1 MRTAKCCANA
11 LPPARQPASHRRL
24 FCEYSMHC
32 SRPPARS
39 GGRSSADRAFA
50 SKATTQHALS
60 FAALAR
66 HAAPPLRCLALLRR
80 HSDCHGHLFE
90 RLRLGLRYV
99 MQRPRRAAARRQR
112 SRSASHS
119 PRASP
124 AGRCRAR
131 LRAPWRPQRSG
142 DDWDGDGLS
151 ATRPHRVPC
160 AAIGR
165 LGRHSERRAPKKA
178 RGHGRAAGQVA
189 LIAYPSWVPTC
200 ILVNGQVD
208 PEGCNVPI
216 PSQ

>member
-1 MRTAKCCANA
+1 
-11 LPPARQPASHRRL
+11 
-24 FCEYSMHC
+24 MHC

-50 SKATTQHALS
+50 RHQHALS

-178 RGHGRAAGQVA
+178 RGHGRSRPGRSDRIPVVGADLYSCERPGRPRRLQRSNSVTRLTAADAARARRQWPHERRCV
-189 LIAYPSWVPTC
+189 T
-200 ILVNGQVD
+200 D
-208 PEGCNVPI
+208 
-216 PSQ
+216 